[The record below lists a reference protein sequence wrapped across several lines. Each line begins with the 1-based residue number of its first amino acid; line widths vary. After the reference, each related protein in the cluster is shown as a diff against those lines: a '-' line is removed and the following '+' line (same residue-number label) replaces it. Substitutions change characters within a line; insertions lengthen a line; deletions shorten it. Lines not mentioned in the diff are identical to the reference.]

1 MSERI
6 LVVDDE
12 DSLRLTTKMR
22 LQAAGFEVDDAADG
36 EAALDKMKE
45 QSFDVALLDIKMP
58 KLDGIETLA
67 LILQTYPQTEV
78 IMMTG
83 FSDFA
88 SAVECLK
95 AGARDYLVKPIE
107 STELVTR
114 IRSLL
119 RTRASEKAL
128 QQMQQHY
135 SSMLFYDLFGPLRT
149 IGDVVDKALRTA
161 PSSEEQKELLTYARD
176 LSSQISKKIRKT
188 FDYSTIENTNL
199 ELTVSKTQLDQMVLQ
214 VAKRVEVFARE
225 RKVSIKTAVDGGI
238 PSVSCDVDK
247 VEQVVNS
254 ILFSLLVHAQEG
266 AVLEVSVARSSKQ
279 AEQHSKEYVQV
290 SAFSNLSRIHEE
302 DLDMLFH
309 KNGHASNKGVVDV
322 METIL
327 NLAISKRIIE
337 AHRGL
342 FWVGP
347 KSGSGIRFNL
357 MLPL

>member
-1 MSERI
+1 MSDRI

-36 EAALDKMKE
+36 EAALEKMKE
-45 QSFDVALLDIKMP
+45 QPFDVALLDIKMP

-95 AGARDYLVKPIE
+95 AGAKDYLVKPIE
-107 STELVTR
+107 ATELITR

-128 QQMQQHY
+128 AQVQHHY

-149 IGDVVDKALRTA
+149 IGDVVDKALRSS
-161 PSSEEQKELLTYARD
+161 PSSDEQKDLLTYARD
-176 LSSQISKKIRKT
+176 LTTQISKKIRKT

-199 ELTVSKTQLDQMVLQ
+199 ELTLSKAQLDQMVLR
-214 VAKRVEVFARE
+214 VAKRIEVFARD
-225 RKVSIKTAVDGGI
+225 RKLSVKT
-238 PSVSCDVDK
+238 SVEGNTPGVQCDADK
-247 VEQVVNS
+247 VEQVVIS
-254 ILFSLLVHAQEG
+254 ILFSLIMHSQEG
-266 AVLEVSVARSSKQ
+266 ATIEVAVSRSSKQ
-279 AEQHSKEYVQV
+279 ADRHSKEYVQV

-302 DLDMLFH
+302 ELDMLFH
-309 KNGHASNKGVVDV
+309 KNGHPSSKSVGDV

-327 NLAISKRIIE
+327 NLAIAKRIIE